1 MVRVMFV
8 CLGNICRS
16 PLAEGV
22 MRHLVA
28 QAGLSDAVHIESS
41 GTGNWH
47 VGEPPDPRSVST
59 ALQHTVDLSGQ
70 RAQHFVARHL
80 DRFDEVRA
88 MDASNLRQIR
98 RLMGRGALANV
109 GLFLD
114 DAPGHAG
121 EDVPD
126 PYYGGPG
133 GFEQVYQ
140 LVEAG
145 CRGLLDRLRAEGRL
159 R

>member
-1 MVRVMFV
+1 MFV

-22 MRHLVA
+22 MQHLVD
-28 QAGLSDAVHIESS
+28 QAGLSDEFHIESA

-59 ALQHTVDLSGQ
+59 ALQRCVDLSAQ
-70 RAQHFVARHL
+70 RAQLFVARHL
-80 DRFDEVRA
+80 DRFDEIRA
-88 MDASNLRQIR
+88 MDASNLRAIQR
-98 RLMGRGALANV
+98 MAGRGALANF
-109 GLFLD
+109 GLLLD

-126 PYYGGPG
+126 PYYGGPR
-133 GFEQVYQ
+133 GFEEVYQ
-140 LVEAG
+140 LVDAG
-145 CRGLLDRLRAEGRL
+145 CRGLLARLRASRSL

>member
-1 MVRVMFV
+1 MIRVMFV

-22 MRHLVA
+22 MQHLVDE
-28 QAGLSDAVHIESS
+28 AGLTEDVHIESS

-47 VGEPPDPRSVST
+47 VGEPADPRSVST
-59 ALQHTVDLSGQ
+59 ALQHGVDLSAQ
-70 RAQHFVARHL
+70 RAQHFVSRHL

-88 MDASNLRQIR
+88 MDASNLRAIR
-98 RLMGRGALANV
+98 HLMGRGALADV

-114 DAPGHAG
+114 DAPGHIG

-133 GFEQVYQ
+133 GFEEVYQ

-145 CRGLLDRLRAEGRL
+145 CRGLLERLRVARRL